1 MTEFHELSALEASA
15 KVKSGDLTAEALMR
29 SCFERIDERDE
40 LVGAWSYVDK
50 DRAISEAIKSD
61 KAGNPGL
68 LGGLPVAVKDIMDTG
83 DMPTTYGSSIY
94 GNHQPSEDADCVKNV
109 RTNGGIIIGK
119 TVTTEF
125 AWRNPG
131 KTRNPH
137 NTKHTPGGSSSGSAA
152 GVADMQVPLAFGT
165 QTAGSV
171 IRPAAYCGVVG
182 YKPTFGTHERKG
194 VKELSNY
201 LDTVGTFA
209 RDVAD
214 VSFFDYALRGQS
226 CPNLT
231 DYDNQPP
238 LIGLMIPFSIEASKD
253 ALLVYENVYK
263 KAEKAGASL
272 VDIPSSM
279 TFESLADLQTVI
291 MTGDAGVSLSWEYEH
306 HPERLIRFY
315 RDSIATGKAI
325 SESALKNAK
334 QLADDAKQR
343 EASIFEKV
351 DILLTLP
358 ASGEAPEGID
368 FTGDP
373 LFNRVWT
380 LLGWPCINVPAGVG
394 SRRLPLGVQVVGS
407 SGEDTSALAAA
418 AWLEKVLGNS

>member
-15 KVKSGDLTAEALMR
+15 KIKSGDLTAEALMR
-29 SCFERIDERDE
+29 SCFERIDERDK
-40 LVGAWSYVDK
+40 LIGAWSYFDK

-61 KAGNPGL
+61 KAGNPGS
-68 LGGLPVAVKDIMDTG
+68 LGGLPVAVKDIMDTA
-83 DMPTTYGSSIY
+83 DMPTTYGSTIY

-137 NTKHTPGGSSSGSAA
+137 NTNHTPGGSSSGSAA

-182 YKPTFGTHERKG
+182 FKPTFGTHKRKG

-231 DYDNQPP
+231 DYNNQPP
-238 LIGLMIPFSIEASKD
+238 VIGLMIPFSVEASKD
-253 ALLVYENVYK
+253 ALLAYENVYK
-263 KAEKAGASL
+263 EAEKAGASL

-291 MTGDAGVSLSWEYEH
+291 MTGDAGASLSWEYEH

-325 SESALKNAK
+325 CESALKNAK
-334 QLADDAKQR
+334 QLADDARQR
-343 EASIFEKV
+343 EVSIFEKV

-358 ASGEAPEGID
+358 ASGEAPEGIG

-380 LLGWPCINVPAGVG
+380 LLGWPCISIPAGAG
-394 SRRLPLGVQVVGS
+394 PQRLPLGVQVVGPA
-407 SGEDTSALAAA
+407 GKDASALAAA
-418 AWLEKVLGNS
+418 AWLEKVL